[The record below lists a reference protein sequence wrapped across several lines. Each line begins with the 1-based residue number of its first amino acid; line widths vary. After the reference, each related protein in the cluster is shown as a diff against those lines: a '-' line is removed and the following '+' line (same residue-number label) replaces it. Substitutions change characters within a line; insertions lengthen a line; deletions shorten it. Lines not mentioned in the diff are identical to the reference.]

1 MIPKVS
7 PSSVAS
13 EFNEFLYAPIG
24 EDKNGLLIT
33 VLSAFARK
41 NLDPWQEAADLDRL
55 PADTAAQKLTSII
68 ASLPSQQPM
77 LDDPAPIAIRL
88 ITLLPGRAASID
100 KRIDPPQTAL
110 PAFIQAV
117 PKALWIG
124 YGALLLLSLSLSL
137 CT

>member
-100 KRIDPPQTAL
+100 KRIDPRQTAL